1 MNNVGMSIKK
11 LLTNKNTVTIIGV
24 AAAILILYIGYNM
37 RIKSMTDPYPVPYA
51 LETLKPGTKITS
63 DQVGT
68 MNVPKAALK
77 GSYII
82 NASQVIG
89 KYVSEDS
96 IIPQGSLFYSRS
108 VIEKGQL
115 QGVKGLEYPDGY
127 VLVNFSVNM
136 ETSYANLLYPGEY
149 MDLYLKIRYTG
160 ENVSAEDENKLTV
173 GKLINNIKILK
184 VVDSNGNDV
193 FEDLENKKTPA
204 QVIFAVPEEYH
215 ILLRKAMYLRTYEAT
230 LIPVPVKVTATETPD
245 VTISSTQLKDFI
257 NSITAWTGEEADT
270 NIPTINPVL
279 PTE

>member
-1 MNNVGMSIKK
+1 MNNVGLSIKK
-11 LLTNKNTVTIIGV
+11 ALTNKNTVTIIGI

-51 LETLKPGTKITS
+51 LETLKPGSKITS

-115 QGVKGLEYPDGY
+115 QGVKGLEYPAGY
-127 VLVNFSVNM
+127 VLVNMSINM

-149 MDLYLKIRYTG
+149 MDIYLKIRYTG
-160 ENVSAEDENKLTV
+160 ENISAEDENKLTV
-173 GKLINNIKILK
+173 GKLINHIKILK
-184 VVDSNGNDV
+184 VVDSNGSDV
-193 FEDLENKKTPA
+193 FEDLENKKTPS

-230 LIPVPVKVTATETPD
+230 LIPVPVKVSENETPD
-245 VTISSTQLKDFI
+245 VTLSSTQLQDFI

-270 NIPTINPVL
+270 TLPTISETIPT
-279 PTE
+279 E